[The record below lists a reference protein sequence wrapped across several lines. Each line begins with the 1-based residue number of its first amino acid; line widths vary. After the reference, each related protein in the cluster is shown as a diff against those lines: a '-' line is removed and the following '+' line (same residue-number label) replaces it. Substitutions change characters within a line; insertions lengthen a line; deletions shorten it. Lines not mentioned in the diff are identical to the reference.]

1 MSSASRKKYHEELT
15 RKLHVKAPDEKL
27 YFVAEELLSAR
38 KSCAEEEEKKEISN
52 ELQRVEGILWERH
65 RQLKFWIATLIK
77 KKGSQNE
84 IKAFIERKRK
94 CLATIN
100 QIRESLGKDPYGYSS

>member
-1 MSSASRKKYHEELT
+1 MSSASRKKYHEEIT
-15 RKLHVKAPDEKL
+15 RKLNVKAPDEKL
-27 YFVAEELLSAR
+27 YLVAEQLLLAR
-38 KSCAEEEEKKEISN
+38 ESCAEEEEKKEISK

-84 IKAFIERKRK
+84 IKAFIERKRR
-94 CLATIN
+94 CLSAIN
-100 QIRESLGKDPYGYSS
+100 QIRESLGKETYGYSS